1 MFPPLF
7 ATLNASNQV
16 KALLGSNPLRVF
28 PAGEAPQDVTLPY
41 GVFQTV
47 FCIPELYLGKVSDMD
62 VYSVQVDVYATTLTS
77 ARNCASAIRTA
88 LDAVAYVTSLSEPA
102 KDPTTNHYRYSL
114 DVDFHTPR

>member
-7 ATLNASNQV
+7 STLNASTPV
-16 KALLGSNPLRVF
+16 KTLLGSSPLRVF

-47 FCIPELYLGKVSDMD
+47 FGIPELFLGQISDMD
-62 VYSVQVDVYATTLTS
+62 VYTVQIDVYATTLTS

-88 LDAVAYVTSLSEPA
+88 LEPVAYITSLSEPA
-102 KDPTTNHYRYSL
+102 KDPTTNHYRYSM